1 MPHAAI
7 HRRNLFWLLLLAL
20 TVGLI
25 AAAGFYVVPL
35 ALAADDEDETPDVV
49 FVPTAHDVVAKMLE
63 VAGVKKGDVV
73 YDLGC
78 GDGRIVAT
86 AAKKF
91 GCKGTGFDINKD
103 RIKESLT
110 TVEKFNVG
118 HLVSIE
124 KKNIFSVDL
133 AEANVITLYLLPEL
147 NGRLIPQLQK
157 MKAGSRI
164 VSHEY
169 LMKDGDD
176 NELAKP
182 DKTIKMISREDN
194 TEHTIYLW
202 TIPLKTEEE
211 KKAEKKE
218 EKKPEKTKG

>member
-1 MPHAAI
+1 MPRTVL

-20 TVGLI
+20 TVGVI
-25 AAAGFYVVPL
+25 AAAGFYVTPL
-35 ALAADDEDETPDVV
+35 VLAADDEDETPDVV
-49 FVPTAHDVVAKMLE
+49 FVPTPHDVVAKMLE

-91 GCKGTGFDINKD
+91 GCKGTGFDINPV
-103 RIKESLT
+103 RIKESLEK
-110 TVEKFNVG
+110 VEKYNVG

-124 KKNIFSVDL
+124 KKNIFNVDL

-147 NGRLIPQLQK
+147 NVRLIPQLEK
-157 MKAGSRI
+157 MKPGSRI

-169 LMKDGDD
+169 GMQDM
-176 NELAKP
+176 AKP
-182 DKTIKMISREDN
+182 DKTDQDDLPRGQHRAHHLPVDDPAEDGRGKEGRE
-194 TEHTIYLW
+194 EGR
-202 TIPLKTEEE
+202 EEAGE
-211 KKAEKKE
+211 DEGLV
-218 EKKPEKTKG
+218 KG